1 MSDNLLKK
9 SFDFGLG
16 LAVYSKEKIEE
27 IVEEMVKRGEVA
39 NKDARK
45 VADDLIEKGKS
56 SRAEI
61 QQMISNEVNHA
72 LNRVGL
78 KDEAARKAELELIV
92 REQVEA
98 ALAARETGSGSAVAG
113 ATAAASAFNS
123 EADETGSINTDQ
135 HTDQDTDQHSGM

>member
-16 LAVYSKEKIEE
+16 LAAYSKEKIEE
-27 IVEEMVKRGEVA
+27 MVEEMVKRGEVA

-72 LNRVGL
+72 LKKIGL

-92 REQVEA
+92 RKQVEA
-98 ALAARETGSGSAVAG
+98 ALAARETGVGSSAVE
-113 ATAAASAFNS
+113 AAATSAFDS
-123 EADETGSINTDQ
+123 AADKTGSISPDP
-135 HTDQDTDQHSGM
+135 HPDQDTDQHSGM

>member
-92 REQVEA
+92 RDQVEA
-98 ALAARETGSGSAVAG
+98 ALAARETGSSSAVAG
-113 ATAAASAFNS
+113 ATAAASAFNP
-123 EADETGSINTDQ
+123 EAAETGSNYTDQ
-135 HTDQDTDQHSGM
+135 HTDQD